1 MDLRGWQDH
10 WAENLKDATE
20 QAVINA
26 CSDGRGQPDAAVVAN
41 VLKSFE
47 VYNADAAA
55 DEQLAGSL
63 LRGQSYNGLNYCKAL
78 LPNIKV
84 LHRDKTHAARR
95 LCSRGWKADAYL
107 SSVPWGQSHT
117 EIKQHPLQLK
127 HILLNVCCCCC
138 LLFLLL
144 FALVSPLPTALLLHL
159 RSLLFPQVFNS
170 VCGKGSFIQRIQH
183 SDTLKNVFH
192 EHAKHLNFEIVD
204 GSRVKDLKASA
215 HRFEVSQRPFVR
227 KVLFYEATV
236 GTAMAIASGRRGDQ
250 AVEIGGGPR
259 GKGEGAGLLRRQQ
272 DFSEALPP
280 SGKFPL
286 PSLRT
291 ESTSPNA

>member
-1 MDLRGWQDH
+1 M
-10 WAENLKDATE
+10 
-20 QAVINA
+20 
-26 CSDGRGQPDAAVVAN
+26 
-41 VLKSFE
+41 
-47 VYNADAAA
+47 
-55 DEQLAGSL
+55 
-63 LRGQSYNGLNYCKAL
+63 
-78 LPNIKV
+78 
-84 LHRDKTHAARR
+84 
-95 LCSRGWKADAYL
+95 
-107 SSVPWGQSHT
+107 
-117 EIKQHPLQLK
+117 
-127 HILLNVCCCCC
+127 
-138 LLFLLL
+138 
-144 FALVSPLPTALLLHL
+144 SPLPTALLLHL

-170 VCGKGSFIQRIQH
+170 VCGKGSFIQKIQH

-236 GTAMAIASGRRGDQ
+236 GTAMAIASGRRGDP

-272 DFSEALPP
+272 DLSEALPP

-286 PSLRT
+286 PSLKT